1 MATVM
6 APAVQNV
13 MSTLVMEL
21 LNGQLSDETV
31 NAVDHIQRSEVPA
44 PLGDVVAF
52 IHGMSMQPHLR
63 QSIIRHLLI
72 ELSSGCEE
80 LAHSME

>member
-1 MATVM
+1 
-6 APAVQNV
+6 

-21 LNGQLSDETV
+21 LNGQLSDATV
-31 NAVDHIQRSEVPA
+31 EAVDRIQRSEVPA
-44 PLGDVVAF
+44 PLGDVVSF

-80 LAHSME
+80 LAHSMD